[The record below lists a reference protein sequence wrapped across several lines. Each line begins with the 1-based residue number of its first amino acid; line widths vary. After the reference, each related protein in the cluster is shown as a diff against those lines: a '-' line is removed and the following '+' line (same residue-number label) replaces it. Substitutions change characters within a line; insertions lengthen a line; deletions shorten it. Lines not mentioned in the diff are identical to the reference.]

1 MVSYDAGTEQ
11 AGVLGSLLHWVTSF
25 AWAHQRKLLSVFFL
39 SVLLEKAE
47 DSAIHPGSI
56 SSWEM
61 LGEGDAGGGRC
72 CNGFAQNSRISS
84 CTSVAEKAG
93 SQLFGHCRSELGDPC
108 ETASVLPPLRHTS
121 LPPVSHS
128 CDPPMPTF
136 ILSSP
141 QVSWNLTSWT
151 T

>member
-39 SVLLEKAE
+39 SVLLEKAK

-61 LGEGDAGGGRC
+61 LGEGDAVTALLR
-72 CNGFAQNSRISS
+72 
-84 CTSVAEKAG
+84 TAG
-93 SQLFGHCRSELGDPC
+93 SHPVQVWQKRRVVSFLV
-108 ETASVLPPLRHTS
+108 TADLSWGI
-121 LPPVSHS
+121 PVRLHL
-128 CDPPMPTF
+128 CCH
-136 ILSSP
+136 L
-141 QVSWNLTSWT
+141 
-151 T
+151 